1 MNIKGYTLVETMLS
15 ATLLVVV
22 LFGGIQYLYVNRW
35 DAEKGVR
42 DQLAWTNMATR
53 MAKAAEL
60 DYNEVLDTMPETS
73 VPLLLGGNQG
83 YRTTVVN
90 LIDDPFD
97 GVAPM
102 DTSLPDYLEVMVMFA
117 WFNPENITDTL
128 RYSISAERGWHY

>member
-15 ATLLVVV
+15 ATLLAVL
-22 LFGGIQYLYVNRW
+22 LFGGLQFFYVTRW

-60 DYNEVLDTMPETS
+60 DYNSVLDSMPETS

-83 YRTTVVN
+83 YRT
-90 LIDDPFD
+90 
-97 GVAPM
+97 
-102 DTSLPDYLEVMVMFA
+102 
-117 WFNPENITDTL
+117 
-128 RYSISAERGWHY
+128 ISCGYCTQ